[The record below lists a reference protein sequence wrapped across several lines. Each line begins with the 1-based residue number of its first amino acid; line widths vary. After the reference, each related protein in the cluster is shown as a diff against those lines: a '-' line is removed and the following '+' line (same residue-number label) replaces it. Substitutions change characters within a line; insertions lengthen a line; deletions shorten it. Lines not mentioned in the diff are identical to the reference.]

1 MNEQGGKTK
10 RVLNEQGE
18 TAECFFEGRNSRMF
32 GTGNAAAC
40 CYVKF
45 NPANLPADQRLFMLQ
60 NFI

>member
-45 NPANLPADQRLFMLQ
+45 NPANLPADRRL
-60 NFI
+60 